1 MSATAQIEVYGLK
14 EALKELRQVDPDL
27 RKTINKEAKELA
39 KPAIDDA
46 KASYPPRLLSG
57 MERKWTQRGNQKFP
71 YSQQK
76 AQRGVG
82 VKVDVSKRNSST
94 ISIIQKDPAASI
106 IDMAGKQGGSN
117 AQGARF
123 ISALTLQFGLP
134 SRVMW
139 PAYDRNAGAVEQ
151 NMVELVGRVMDA
163 VNRNLVM

>member
-14 EALKELRQVDPDL
+14 EALKELRQVEPDF
-27 RKTINKEAKELA
+27 RKIVNKEAKDLA
-39 KPAIDDA
+39 KPAVDDA
-46 KASYPPRLLSG
+46 KAAYPPRLLSG
-57 MERKWTQRGNQKFP
+57 MERAWTQRGNPKFP

-76 AQRGVG
+76 AQRGVA
-82 VKVDVSKRNSST
+82 VKVDTSKRNSSV
-94 ISIIQKDPAASI
+94 ISIIQKDPAAAI
-106 IDMAGKQGGSN
+106 IDMAGKKGGSN
-117 AQGARF
+117 AQGANF

-151 NMVELVGRVMDA
+151 NMVELVERVMDA

>member
-1 MSATAQIEVYGLK
+1 MSANAQIEVYGLK
-14 EALKELRQVDPDL
+14 EALKELRKVEPDF
-27 RKTINKEAKELA
+27 RKTVNKDAKELA
-39 KPAIDDA
+39 KPAVDDA
-46 KASYPPRLLSG
+46 KSQYPPTLLSG
-57 MERKWTQRGNQKFP
+57 MQRNWTQRGNLKFP

-76 AQRGVG
+76 AQRGVT
-82 VKVDVSKRNSST
+82 VKVDTSKRNSST
-94 ISIIQKDPAASI
+94 ISIIQKDPAAAI
-106 IDMAGKQGGSN
+106 IDMAGKKGGSN

-151 NMVELVGRVMDA
+151 NMVELVERVMDA